1 MKLQTRARAQ
11 GDWVRKILQWVNL
24 RPEEGER
31 TLLMFAFYTATSVG
45 WLWFEYSA
53 VALFLDKYGAKW
65 LPVIYIASAAMC
77 AGLGVLYSW
86 LQAIL
91 PMRTVLVAIALLA
104 AFPLLFLRFALG
116 LDYFDGFIALATV
129 FLLRLWTDAVEVLND
144 LNSQVAANQ
153 LFNIREIKRTYPLIS
168 SGLLVADV
176 IAGFSLPL
184 MLLVIGKIENVIVL
198 AFLAMLVGAGTL
210 FYLSQR
216 YSQAFPDLP
225 NSGQWDDSDPEFAIR
240 RTPGP
245 LRSYIIPLFAFF
257 ILAEAMYLL
266 VEFQYL
272 TQLEEQLPDTSD
284 IA

>member
-1 MKLQTRARAQ
+1 MKLQPRARVQ

-45 WLWFEYSA
+45 WLWFEYST

-77 AGLGVLYSW
+77 AALGVLYSW
-86 LQAIL
+86 LQTIL
-91 PMRTVLVAIALLA
+91 PMRTVLVAIAILA
-104 AFPLLFLRFALG
+104 ALPLLFLRLALG
-116 LDYFDGFIALATV
+116 IDYLDGFIALATV

-184 MLLVIGKIENVIVL
+184 MLLVVGRIENMIVM
-198 AFLAMLVGAGTL
+198 AS
-210 FYLSQR
+210 LSDASR
-216 YSQAFPDLP
+216 
-225 NSGQWDDSDPEFAIR
+225 SGN
-240 RTPGP
+240 
-245 LRSYIIPLFAFF
+245 L
-257 ILAEAMYLL
+257 ILSEPAL
-266 VEFQYL
+266 
-272 TQLEEQLPDTSD
+272 
-284 IA
+284 